1 MWHSHCQ
8 NERFYKQNKK
18 PQTCNLP
25 EPLDL
30 YVLVMVNNNVYH
42 YRLHVIIRIYMYIR
56 RKQQSNKQNYISM
69 LWRFSKKLFA
79 DTCIPF
85 PEQNLVIFF
94 NFDSLTSVSINTSK
108 MSIEKPRNLKLA
120 PLSRGIYRNKSFGP
134 RRTAISHK
142 RKTVMVL
149 ENVY

>member
-8 NERFYKQNKK
+8 IEWTFLQAKQKTTK
-18 PQTCNLP
+18 QQ
-25 EPLDL
+25 PLDL

-42 YRLHVIIRIYMYIR
+42 YRLHVIIHIYMYIR

-69 LWRFSKKLFA
+69 LWRFSKKKLFA

-85 PEQNLVIFF
+85 PEQNWVIFF
-94 NFDSLTSVSINTSK
+94 NFDSLTSVPINTSK

>member
-1 MWHSHCQ
+1 MK
-8 NERFYKQNKK
+8 NFK
-18 PQTCNLP
+18 
-25 EPLDL
+25 
-30 YVLVMVNNNVYH
+30 
-42 YRLHVIIRIYMYIR
+42 
-56 RKQQSNKQNYISM
+56 
-69 LWRFSKKLFA
+69 KKLFA

-149 ENVY
+149 ENVYQYLEKDL